1 MNKIFDSIKAYFI
14 LIFANPTAW
23 GMGLAFLLVY
33 IFFEKSEVSEKEVQ
47 QYIQNSDIIALDN
60 FEFIDH
66 ELHKTYTYSFFKR
79 RNSNGFKSKEYIVI
93 KDLKRN
99 KYFELDYY
107 DGVRFFSFQSE
118 DKMPEK
124 FYILVNKQDS
134 NTPELGTHKKP
145 IHVLLFYTN
154 EKYKNYYI
162 TESQYLINVKEYLS
176 YDR

>member
-1 MNKIFDSIKAYFI
+1 MNKIFDSIRAYLI
-14 LIFANPTAW
+14 LIFANPIAW
-23 GMGLAFLLVY
+23 GMGLALLLVY
-33 IFFEKSEVSEKEVQ
+33 IFFEKSEVSKKEIQ
-47 QYIQNSDIIALDN
+47 QYIQNSDIITLDN
-60 FEFIDH
+60 FKFIDY

-93 KDLKRN
+93 KDLERN

-107 DGVRFFSFQSE
+107 GGTRFFSFKSE

-124 FYILVNKQDS
+124 IYVLVNKQDI
-134 NTPELGTHKKP
+134 NIPELGTRKKP

-154 EKYKNYYI
+154 EKNKNYYI

-176 YDR
+176 YER